1 MLWSAQKELSEAKDY
16 CKYMMRRYRA
26 DEPSSWGIIDKQTD
40 RLVGT
45 IGYMDYSEDNASVEL
60 GYSLAHWLWNG
71 GYVTEALSASLTT
84 RLMRWISTALRLS
97 MSWIIRRPVG

>member
-1 MLWSAQKELSEAKDY
+1 MRDAKDVFAYSRDEEVARHVLWSAQKELSEAKDY

-45 IGYMDYSEDNASVEL
+45 IGYM
-60 GYSLAHWLWNG
+60 
-71 GYVTEALSASLTT
+71 VTARTT
-84 RLMRWISTALRLS
+84 PVWSWAIRWRTGSGTADT
-97 MSWIIRRPVG
+97 

>member
-1 MLWSAQKELSEAKDY
+1 MVGAKELSEAKGLLQIHDAPLS
-16 CKYMMRRYRA
+16 A

-45 IGYMDYSEDNASVEL
+45 IGWDYSEDNASVEL

-71 GYVTEALSASLTT
+71 GYMTEALS
-84 RLMRWISTALRLS
+84 RVIDY
-97 MSWIIRRPVG
+97 V